1 MEVIGAVA
9 SIGGVIQLVLHG
21 VKFVEFLKIFAE
33 NCGTEAAADFV
44 HGLVAYAQLLHDVQA
59 LCDCIQQH
67 RNPCVSQIRIATL
80 RLCLED
86 CVQDLET
93 WHAIVKRLER
103 TDRRASKALAKF
115 TEARSPQKRFQL
127 FLREALGSAMAA
139 KNAHVR
145 TVIQARFEK
154 HKASVGVALSILEAN
169 LQLVQVDDNDRTK
182 AGIDK
187 LAGLVEAQARNH
199 DQNYSDVRSSN
210 SSIIAWSKS
219 QHERLQELRS
229 MQSSLSEKMDNLLQA
244 LSTHSSQHSSRSS
257 DSVAG
262 PAGALQHIDNKKLGE
277 NPSPPG
283 SKEMTDCL
291 SRARSNLVL
300 ETDKL
305 DSRSETDES
314 GEDTNPRSI
323 IELLEDFNLLA
334 GQYFDGIIA
343 EYIFAAEQWRFASM
357 RQRFIGIIE
366 RREDANRMLMNV
378 NLKVNLLA
386 LATTLLSLRRR
397 AEAECLQLSL
407 EEADGLLG
415 ITLQQIRHW
424 ELVVEQN
431 RANSAVER
439 LILPDNARS
448 TKSESLTRLNEW
460 LFEVMTS
467 IPYLADW
474 HRWMTSS
481 QIPQQKEPEKEPT
494 ILKKEPPLLKK
505 DDWERLTIKTWLLD
519 GTNWDIPDDY
529 AASSFTNSR
538 ESDLTVLVSGSSN
551 DHDIGEADLDRFGDD
566 IGLFKQPVA
575 NIYLLRGLKK
585 IEDVNELTLPSPGA
599 GSEVIERAEKALR
612 KYAEE
617 PSSRW
622 PRDELYDQNMPT
634 QGSG

>member
-21 VKFVEFLKIFAE
+21 VKFVEFLKTFAE

-44 HGLVAYAQLLHDVQA
+44 HGLVAYAQLLHDVRA

-67 RNPCVSQIRIATL
+67 RNHCVSQIRIATL

-93 WHAIVKRLER
+93 WHAIVNRLER
-103 TDRRASKALAKF
+103 TDRRANKALVKF

-145 TVIQARFEK
+145 TAIQARFEK

-169 LQLVQVDDNDRTK
+169 LQLVQVDDNDQTK
-182 AGIDK
+182 VGIDK
-187 LAGLVEAQARNH
+187 LAGLVEAQARKL
-199 DQNYSDVRSSN
+199 DLDYSDLRSSN

-219 QHERLQELRS
+219 QHERLEELRS
-229 MQSSLSEKMDNLLQA
+229 MQSSLSEKMDNVLQA
-244 LSTHSSQHSSRSS
+244 LSTHSSQHSSISS

-262 PAGALQHIDNKKLGE
+262 PAGALQHIDNKKLGG

-283 SKEMTDCL
+283 SKEMTDFS

-305 DSRSETDES
+305 DSSSETDES
-314 GEDTNPRSI
+314 GEDSNPRSI

-366 RREDANRMLMNV
+366 RREDANRLLMNV

-415 ITLQQIRHW
+415 ITIQQIRHW

-431 RANSAVER
+431 RADSAVER

-448 TKSESLTRLNEW
+448 TKAESLTRLNEW

-474 HRWMTSS
+474 HRWTTSS
-481 QIPQQKEPEKEPT
+481 QMPRLSANNATGNAQTFAEKEPA
-494 ILKKEPPLLKK
+494 LLNK

-529 AASSFTNSR
+529 PASSFTNSR
-538 ESDLTVLVSGSSN
+538 ESDLTVLDSGSSN
-551 DHDIGEADLDRFGDD
+551 DHDILVGEADLDRFGDD

-575 NIYLLRGLKK
+575 NLYLLRGLKR

-599 GSEVIERAEKALR
+599 GSEVIKRAENALR

-617 PSSRW
+617 PSLLREE
-622 PRDELYDQNMPT
+622 PLD
-634 QGSG
+634 